1 MLRTLIRNFIYTKLR
16 IRKAVINCVFS
27 RLKKRAKVELNSKQS
42 TL

>member
-1 MLRTLIRNFIYTKLR
+1 M
-16 IRKAVINCVFS
+16 AVINFVCS